1 MSSMPLG
8 FEFRA
13 QTLNLSVLSGKNVL
27 IAGGASG
34 IGAAITK
41 KFAENGA
48 YIIVD
53 IQAKKGEVYASE
65 LSGQGPLQ
73 SHD

>member
-1 MSSMPLG
+1 MPLG
-8 FEFRA
+8 PEFRA
-13 QTLNLSVLSGKNVL
+13 QTSNLSVLSGKNVL

-34 IGAAITK
+34 LGAAITK

-53 IQAKKGEVYASE
+53 IQAEKGRSMRASFPDRDRFNRMID
-65 LSGQGPLQ
+65 LV
-73 SHD
+73 